1 MRRLIDT
8 LCQLLLWTFRDFLRE
23 PAALFWTMGFPLIMT
38 LTLGQMTT
46 QAHELRASVAVLA
59 APAELAQAQAWVTQ
73 APDQANIQWKVMP
86 PEALGRALA
95 KGTVRLGLER
105 AWSPK
110 DRHWRFDPADQQ
122 ALLAYHQ
129 LRDLLEK
136 RPKDTEPLQVPGTR
150 YVDFLLPG
158 LLALGL
164 VNSCLWGV
172 GWNLIE
178 MREKRLLRLML
189 ATPLRPG
196 AFFASLFLGRL
207 VLAVAETGV
216 LLAFCVRFFHV
227 QLQGSLSALL
237 GLWVCALAGFFGLGM
252 LVGSRTDKASIGQG
266 LINAVTLPVF
276 LISGVFF
283 SLDNFPG
290 WLGRIFHLFPPTLL
304 VDATR
309 AVINTGAGWA
319 EVAGPCL
326 ALLGMGLACYL
337 PARRWFKFY

>member
-8 LCQLLLWTFRDFLRE
+8 LRQLLLWTFRDFLRE
-23 PAALFWTMGFPLIMT
+23 PAALFWTLGFPIIMT

-46 QAHELRASVAVLA
+46 HAHELHASVAVLA
-59 APAELAQAQAWVTQ
+59 SAADTQKAQAWAAQ
-73 APDQANIQWKVMP
+73 APDHEHVQWKVMP
-86 PEALGRALA
+86 PEALARALST
-95 KGTVRLGLER
+95 GSVRLGLEN
-105 AWSPK
+105 AWDPAG
-110 DRHWRFDPADQQ
+110 RQWRFDPADQQ

-129 LRDLLEK
+129 LRDALEA
-136 RPKDTEPLQVPGTR
+136 RPKDTQPLQVPGTR

-164 VNSCLWGV
+164 VNSCLWGI

-189 ATPLRPG
+189 ATPLRPE

-207 VLAVAETGV
+207 ILAVAETGV
-216 LLAFCVRFFHV
+216 LLAFCVFVFHV
-227 QLQGSLSALL
+227 QIQGSLGALL

-252 LVGSRTDKASIGQG
+252 LVGSRTDRASVGQG

-283 SLDNFPG
+283 SLDNFPP
-290 WLGRIFHLFPPTLL
+290 WLGRIFHCFPPTLL

-309 AVINTGAGWA
+309 AVINTGAGWS

-326 ALLGMGLACYL
+326 ALLGMGLLCYL

>member
-8 LCQLLLWTFRDFLRE
+8 LGQLLLWTFRDFLRE
-23 PAALFWTMGFPLIMT
+23 PAALFWTLGFPIIMT

-46 QAHELRASVAVLA
+46 HSRELRASVAVLA
-59 APAELAQAQAWVTQ
+59 PAGDAQRAEAWAAQ
-73 APDQANIQWKVMP
+73 APDHEHVQWKVMP
-86 PEALGRALA
+86 PEALPHALA
-95 KGTVRLGLER
+95 TGAVRLGLEN
-105 AWSPK
+105 AW
-110 DRHWRFDPADQQ
+110 DAGARQWRFDPADQQ

-129 LRDLLEK
+129 LRDELET
-136 RPKDTEPLQVPGTR
+136 RPKDTQPLQVPGTR

-164 VNSCLWGV
+164 VNSCLWGI

-189 ATPLRPG
+189 ATPLRPE
-196 AFFASLFLGRL
+196 AFFASLLLGRL
-207 VLAVAETGV
+207 ILAVAETGI
-216 LLAFCVRFFHV
+216 LLAFCVFVFHV
-227 QLQGSLSALL
+227 QIQGSLGALL

-252 LVGSRTDKASIGQG
+252 LVGSRTDKASVGQG

-283 SLDNFPG
+283 SLDNFPP
-290 WLGRIFHLFPPTLL
+290 WLGRIFHCFPPTLL

-309 AVINTGAGWA
+309 AVINTGAGWR
-319 EVAGPCL
+319 EVAGPCA
-326 ALLGMGLACYL
+326 ALLAMGLACYV